1 MWLKRWR
8 NTHGFG
14 VHSPF
19 GFQFTQRV
27 VNLGKKYSFYAEE
40 ELRNQAAHLNLNRT
54 ALNDAVMLLR
64 LNALS
69 PVSAAR
75 ISRQAKELSPLITEA
90 WRAAGLT
97 DINIVDSPVD
107 IIVNKLSQNSATILA
122 AVGSELTLEDMTRH
136 LTTPGNTLFI
146 IDAPRGVSRQL
157 LQNENLL
164 IISGPKNLLAIRRPQ
179 MQSLLYH
186 MHI

>member
-27 VNLGKKYSFYAEE
+27 VNLGRKYAFYAEAQ
-40 ELRNQAAHLNLNRT
+40 LREDAAQLHGRRDSVLRE
-54 ALNDAVMLLR
+54 AVMLLR
-64 LNALS
+64 LQALS
-69 PVSAAR
+69 PVDAVR
-75 ISRQAKELSPLITEA
+75 ISAPASALSPLATQA
-90 WRAAGLT
+90 LAAAGIA
-97 DINIVDSPVD
+97 DIADIATPVAGRTMLIATGAETSAAAAAAHLQGVGNI
-107 IIVNKLSQNSATILA
+107 
-122 AVGSELTLEDMTRH
+122 
-136 LTTPGNTLFI
+136 LFI
-146 IDAPRGVSRQL
+146 LDAPRGLDRQL
-157 LQNENLL
+157 LAHGNLL
-164 IISGPKNLLAIRRPQ
+164 IISGRRNLLAIRRPQ